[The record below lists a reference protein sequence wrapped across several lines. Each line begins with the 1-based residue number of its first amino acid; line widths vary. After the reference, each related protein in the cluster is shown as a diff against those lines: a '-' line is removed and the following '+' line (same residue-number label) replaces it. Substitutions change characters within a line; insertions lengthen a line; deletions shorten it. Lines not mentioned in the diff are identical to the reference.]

1 MFDRLPPEVQV
12 YLFSLGVGLS
22 APVLVYWMLRG
33 VLGHFLQAIFRNRDI
48 ERFWMRVVLLVLLA
62 GALSKAV
69 TYKADSDVLSDY
81 VAIIFSLSDQVQAI
95 LESLLWTMLALFLP
109 LLLSYTIL
117 HVGRDRVRSPKREP
131 LSDSPNDSVHA
142 KDRWSRLQGYDK
154 LTDKARKVMQLA
166 DQEAHRLQHEYIGT
180 EHVLLGLIRDGSGV
194 AANVLKNLDVD
205 LQKVRI
211 ETEQLIQSGPEKVH
225 LGNLPHTPRVK
236 QVLRYAFEESAELK
250 HDYVGTEHLLL
261 GLLREGDGVAA
272 HVLMNLGLKLP
283 DVRAELL
290 NILGRPSP
298 GPS

>member
-1 MFDRLPPEVQV
+1 MFDRLPPEIQV

-22 APVLVYWMLRG
+22 APLLVYWMLRG

-69 TYKADSDVLSDY
+69 TYKASSDVLSDY

-117 HVGRDRVRSPKREP
+117 HVGRDKSRTA
-131 LSDSPNDSVHA
+131 SDESERDAEQSA
-142 KDRWSRLQGYDK
+142 GGEADRWSRLEGRF
-154 LTDKARKVMQLA
+154 TARARKIIQLA
-166 DQEAHRLQHEYIGT
+166 DQEAHRWNHEYIGT
-180 EHVLLGLIRDGSGV
+180 EHVLLGLIREDSGV

-211 ETEQLIQSGPEKVH
+211 ETEKLIQSGPEKVH
-225 LGNLPHTPRVK
+225 LGNLPRTPRVK
-236 QVLRYAFEESAELK
+236 QVLRYAIEEAAELK
-250 HDYVGTEHLLL
+250 HDYVGTEHILL
-261 GLLREGDGVAA
+261 GLLREEEGVAA
-272 HVLMNLGLKLP
+272 HVLMNLGLKLA
-283 DVRAELL
+283 DVRAEVL
-290 NILGRPSP
+290 NILGRSSP
-298 GPS
+298 GPT